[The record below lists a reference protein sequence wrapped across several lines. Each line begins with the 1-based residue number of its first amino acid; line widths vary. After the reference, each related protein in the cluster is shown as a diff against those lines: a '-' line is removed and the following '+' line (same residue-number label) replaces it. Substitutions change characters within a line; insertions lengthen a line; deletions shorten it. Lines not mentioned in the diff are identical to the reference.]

1 MKDKPKPCLVSCSV
15 LKNEIEKLVQKGEID
30 AELVFV
36 SKYFHVDY
44 VELEKNLRRVLEKTV
59 ERFPGNVI
67 LVYGDFCLGMD
78 NEMEKIT
85 REYGLVKV
93 DAVNCIDCQLGGK
106 GKFLEADPDHDL
118 LFLSSGMTDFF
129 SHMRDLMRK
138 QNLGEESLKMMFN
151 GLRGIILLDTLG
163 DPEKL
168 KHDVQKLDTGLLILE
183 TRRVGIENVKNVIQ
197 EAIERSEQKY

>member
-1 MKDKPKPCLVSCSV
+1 MKNKPKPCLVSCSV

-106 GKFLEADPDHDL
+106 GKF
-118 LFLSSGMTDFF
+118 
-129 SHMRDLMRK
+129 
-138 QNLGEESLKMMFN
+138 
-151 GLRGIILLDTLG
+151 
-163 DPEKL
+163 
-168 KHDVQKLDTGLLILE
+168 
-183 TRRVGIENVKNVIQ
+183 
-197 EAIERSEQKY
+197 

>member
-1 MKDKPKPCLVSCSV
+1 MRLVVIKDKTKPCLVSCSV
-15 LKNEIEKLVQKGEID
+15 VKDEIEKLVQKGEIN

-44 VELEKNLRRVLEKTV
+44 VELEKNLRRVIEKTIK
-59 ERFPGNVI
+59 RFPGNVI

-106 GKFLEADPDHDL
+106 
-118 LFLSSGMTDFF
+118 
-129 SHMRDLMRK
+129 
-138 QNLGEESLKMMFN
+138 
-151 GLRGIILLDTLG
+151 
-163 DPEKL
+163 
-168 KHDVQKLDTGLLILE
+168 
-183 TRRVGIENVKNVIQ
+183 ENF
-197 EAIERSEQKY
+197 